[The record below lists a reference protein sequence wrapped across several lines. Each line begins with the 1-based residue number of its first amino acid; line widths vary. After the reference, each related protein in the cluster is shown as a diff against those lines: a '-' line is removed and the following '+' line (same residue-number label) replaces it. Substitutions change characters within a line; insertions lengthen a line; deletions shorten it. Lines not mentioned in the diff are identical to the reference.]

1 MSIEIDKVA
10 TAQLPE
16 QAAANRATAKAAEPV
31 VATAQQVQFAEPEVP
46 VTNEA
51 VKKAA
56 AEIESYLKSVGR
68 SLEFKVDDE
77 SGRMVVSVRD
87 SETGELIRQIPGEDA
102 LRLARSK
109 DAGSLLVSMKV

>member
-1 MSIEIDKVA
+1 MSIDIDKIAPAVV
-10 TAQLPE
+10 PE
-16 QAAANRATAKAAEPV
+16 QAAANRAVAKAAEPV
-31 VATAQQVQFAEPEVP
+31 VATAQQVQSSEPEVP

-51 VKKAA
+51 VKAAA

-68 SLEFKVDDE
+68 SLEFKLDDD

-109 DAGSLLVSMKV
+109 DAGSLFVRMKV